1 MSVNDDTT
9 SSMLKRLAD
18 DPMLVL
24 NKMASENGS
33 LDLGLGFPNF
43 PPPHHITQAL
53 SDAATG
59 NNFTLHHYTSPYGHP
74 RLVNVLAKL
83 YSKFLSTTLDPTDHV
98 LITIGAFQGLSS
110 ICQSLIYPGDEVIL
124 LEPFY
129 AAYKTMLEMRG
140 AVPVYV
146 PLRPY
151 KDGGEQSSANWV
163 FNTAELQK
171 AVTSKTKAIF
181 LNTPMNPLGKVF
193 DKKELREISDLCVK
207 HNLLC
212 VADEVYER
220 LIYGGKQHTRIAS
233 FPNMWQRTISLGSA
247 GKSFS
252 VTGWKV
258 GWCVGP
264 KHLIQVLQNYHF
276 SAIRTSPTPTQEA
289 LAVAF
294 EKEMHV
300 MNTPESYFQ
309 TISKELELK
318 RNRLCQYL
326 NKAGFNAITPDGG
339 CYIIA
344 DISNILAHAV
354 GKDKISE
361 EALDYRFAKWAV
373 TEKKLCVMPLSIFYS
388 EAHRYMSE
396 KYVRICFLK
405 TDETLEKAKEIL
417 DEWKQS

>member
-1 MSVNDDTT
+1 MAVNHAVT
-9 SSMLKRLAD
+9 SSMQKRLAN

-24 NKMASENGS
+24 NKMASQNGS
-33 LDLGLGFPNF
+33 VNLGLGFPNF
-43 PPPHHITQAL
+43 PPPNNIAQAL

-59 NNFTLHHYTSPYGHP
+59 QNHMLHHYTRPYGHP

-83 YSKFLSTTLDPTDHV
+83 YSKLLSITLEPTDHI
-98 LITIGAFQGLSS
+98 LTTIGAFQGLSS

-129 AAYKTMLEMRG
+129 SPYKNMLEMRG

-163 FNTAELQK
+163 FDKAELQN

-193 DKKELREISDLCVK
+193 DKEELHEISELCVK

-212 VADEVYER
+212 VADEVYEW
-220 LIYGGKQHTRIAS
+220 LIYGGKQHIRIAS
-233 FPNMWQRTISLGSA
+233 FPNMWQRTITIGSA

-258 GWCVGP
+258 GWCIGP

-276 SAIRTSPTPTQEA
+276 SAIRTSPTLTQEA
-289 LAVAF
+289 VAVAM
-294 EKEMHV
+294 EKEMLV
-300 MNTPESYFQ
+300 LNTPASYFQ
-309 TISKELELK
+309 TLSNEMEGK
-318 RNRLCQYL
+318 RNRLCKYL
-326 NKAGFNAITPDGG
+326 NKAGFQAITPDGG
-339 CYIIA
+339 YYIIA

-354 GKDKISE
+354 EKDKISE

-373 TEKKLCVMPLSIFYS
+373 TEKKLCVLPMSIFYS
-388 EAHRYMSE
+388 EAHRYLCE
-396 KYVRICFLK
+396 KYVRICFVK